1 MKKKVMLRELGAGAE
16 PPSTR
21 HGGRARASR
30 DSCHAADDDKN
41 RVATAALGR
50 DAPPKQKW
58 EPPS

>member
-1 MKKKVMLRELGAGAE
+1 MKKIDFREVRVPE
-16 PPSTR
+16 TPSTR

-30 DSCHAADDDKN
+30 DSYHAADDDKN